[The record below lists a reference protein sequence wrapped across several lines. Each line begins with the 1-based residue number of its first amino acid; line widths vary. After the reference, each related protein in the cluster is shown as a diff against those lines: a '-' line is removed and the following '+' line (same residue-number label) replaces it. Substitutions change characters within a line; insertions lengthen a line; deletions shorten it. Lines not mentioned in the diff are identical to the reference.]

1 MNKRIC
7 LILEIIIC
15 VPFLFACRKANNMNI
30 DLSEEP
36 ISEAV
41 YVEVESASERNESEK
56 VNPYQDSDF

>member
-1 MNKRIC
+1 
-7 LILEIIIC
+7 
-15 VPFLFACRKANNMNI
+15 MNI